1 MENHRTN
8 SFTIGVCSKKNMI
21 IDHNLP
27 PNQKKKKKA
36 ITNAGYIDQHTTN
49 KT

>member
-1 MENHRTN
+1 MQQ
-8 SFTIGVCSKKNMI
+8 KNLI

-27 PNQKKKKKA
+27 PNKKKKKA